1 MIETQ
6 LGEFEEVILLL
17 AGILGE
23 EAYAFRLTEEFK
35 KQTGRKVSVG
45 ATHSALDRLE
55 TKGFLTSKLGSPTAE
70 RGGRS
75 KRIFTIT
82 ASGKRVLREA
92 REFRV
97 SLWEQYPALAS
108 GTSATHGKLNF
119 I

>member
-35 KQTGRKVSVG
+35 KQTGRRVSVG
-45 ATHSALDRLE
+45 ATHSALDRLQA
-55 TKGFLTSKLGSPTAE
+55 KGFLTSKLGSPTAE

-75 KRIFTIT
+75 KRIFTLT
-82 ASGKRVLREA
+82 ASGKRALREA

-97 SLWEQYPALAS
+97 SLWEQYPAFN
-108 GTSATHGKLNF
+108 GKLSF
-119 I
+119 ILA